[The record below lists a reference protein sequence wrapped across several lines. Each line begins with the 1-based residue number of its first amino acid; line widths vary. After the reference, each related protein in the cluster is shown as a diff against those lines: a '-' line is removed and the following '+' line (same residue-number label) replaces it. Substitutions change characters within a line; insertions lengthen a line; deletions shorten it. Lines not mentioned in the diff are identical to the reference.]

1 MNSNFKFDVTKPA
14 FAFYIS
20 VRGLSRAKA
29 EEHIASLVSEYLTD
43 DVNMFFIPITD
54 SSGGDTRV
62 ECIYNPTI
70 NQTIFRP

>member
-1 MNSNFKFDVTKPA
+1 MNFDVTKPA

-20 VRGLSRAKA
+20 VRGLSKA
-29 EEHIASLVSEYLTD
+29 TAEKHISDMVASYHCD

-62 ECIYNPTI
+62 ECIYNPII
-70 NQTIFRP
+70 NQTIYRP

>member
-1 MNSNFKFDVTKPA
+1 MTSNFKFDVTKPA

-20 VRGLSRAKA
+20 VRGLSKVKA
-29 EEHIASLVSEYLTD
+29 EEHIASMVSEYLTD

-70 NQTIFRP
+70 NQTFFRP

>member
-1 MNSNFKFDVTKPA
+1 MNFKFDVTKPA
-14 FAFYIS
+14 FVFYIS
-20 VRGLSRAKA
+20 VRGLSKAKA
-29 EEHIASLVSEYLTD
+29 EEHIGCLISEYLSS